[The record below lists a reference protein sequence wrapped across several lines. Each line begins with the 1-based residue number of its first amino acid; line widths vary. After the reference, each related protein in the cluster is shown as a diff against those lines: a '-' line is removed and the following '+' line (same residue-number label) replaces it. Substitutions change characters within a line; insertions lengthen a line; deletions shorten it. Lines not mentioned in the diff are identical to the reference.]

1 MFRTGGLLSNIFTLC
16 VIIFLISV
24 IINPGI
30 LTAIIQSALGI
41 FLTIG
46 IVWLIFKALG

>member
-16 VIIFLISV
+16 IIIFLISV

-30 LTAIIQSALGI
+30 FRSIVKVALGI
-41 FLTIG
+41 GIILFL
-46 IVWLIFKALG
+46 LKLFC